1 MFGKSSYRAV
11 GALALAI
18 LVVVPAGR
26 ALGDAVPLT
35 AAIVIVDAERN
46 GETGQFAAL
55 FPANTIISGSYDWAL
70 EEPTAIV
77 ATQSGAMLGDL
88 QTLGLTFNADPAVS
102 LDFSVR
108 AGPYGTNFTI
118 TSAVITFA
126 PIASPQAYASAA
138 LTVTDRT
145 FDTATL
151 TGGYSD
157 GKAYRAFYNAGA
169 VFASLIAT
177 PLTTAVGSST
187 NADDWRPAA
196 GWEAIGV
203 PVDTIWSQFKFHLS
217 PLDSASGTSIFEVIP
232 EPATM
237 VLLGIGGLLG
247 LSRRRK

>member
-1 MFGKSSYRAV
+1 MFWKSGYRVV
-11 GALALAI
+11 GVLALAI
-18 LVVVPAGR
+18 LAVLPTSRVLA
-26 ALGDAVPLT
+26 DAIPLT
-35 AAIVIVDAERN
+35 AAVVIVDAERN

-55 FPANTIISGSYDWAL
+55 FPANTVISGTYDWAL

-77 ATQSGAMLGDL
+77 STQSGATLANL

-108 AGPYGTNFTI
+108 AGPFGTNFTI

-138 LTVTDRT
+138 LTVTDRNT
-145 FDTATL
+145 DTATL
-151 TGGYSD
+151 TGTYPD
-157 GKAYRAFYNAGA
+157 GKAYRAFYNAGS

-177 PLTTAVGSST
+177 PLTTAIGSST

-232 EPATM
+232 EPATL
-237 VLLGIGGLLG
+237 VLIGLGGLLG
-247 LSRRRK
+247 LGRRRK